1 MFLPFSATMGIMFT
15 MKALIVVIMGGVG
28 NLMGALVAGLLLGFA
43 ETIVASI
50 EPALILAV
58 NYGLF
63 CWFCL
68 CAPRACLGAS
78 GDEHE
83 RKICMGGSHRRRRGP
98 GHASVRHR
106 GDYSLGLYLNMLMY
120 SVLATAWALFS
131 GPTRY
136 VSLASVAFFGMGAYA
151 AAVLGEVVSW
161 PVVLLAATGI
171 GIVMSLLV
179 GLATLRLSGVYFV
192 IFSFGLAELVK
203 QLVSW
208 YEVKFSKVLGR
219 YVTADVTTQDIYWQ
233 LLALLAF
240 ILLIRVLI
248 SRSRLGLAL
257 RVIGEDETVAR
268 HVGINTTTA
277 KVLLFMLS
285 ASFMTLA
292 GAIMAPRWTYLDPSI
307 AFSAT
312 VSFQTLIMALL
323 GGASALFGPILG
335 AVPLVL
341 LFEYLSGNF
350 PNHYPILLGL
360 IFILIVY
367 LLPNGLVGAVA
378 QLRRRA

>member
-1 MFLPFSATMGIMFT
+1 MSKFHFLGWGASA
-15 MKALIVVIMGGVG
+15 AV
-28 NLMGALVAGLLLGFA
+28 LVALALLPRW
-43 ETIVASI
+43 I
-50 EPALILAV
+50 E
-58 NYGLF
+58 
-63 CWFCL
+63 
-68 CAPRACLGAS
+68 S
-78 GDEHE
+78 
-83 RKICMGGSHRRRRGP
+83 
-98 GHASVRHR
+98 
-106 GDYSLGLYLNMLMY
+106 DYALGLYLNMLMY

-136 VSLASVAFFGMGAYA
+136 VSLATVAFFGMGAYA
-151 AAVLGEVVSW
+151 AAVLGEITSW
-161 PVVLLAATGI
+161 PLVLLAALAI
-171 GIVMSLLV
+171 GMVMSLLV

-233 LLALLAF
+233 LLALLAA

-257 RVIGEDETVAR
+257 RVIGEDETVAK
-268 HVGINTTTA
+268 HVGIDTTST
-277 KVLLFMLS
+277 KVLLFMMS

-292 GAIMAPRWTYLDPSI
+292 GAIVAPRWTYLDPSI

-323 GGASALFGPILG
+323 GGAGALFGPILG

-360 IFILIVY
+360 VFILIVY
-367 LLPNGLVGAVA
+367 LLPNGLVGALS
-378 QLRRRA
+378 QFRRRP

>member
-1 MFLPFSATMGIMFT
+1 MSKTH
-15 MKALIVVIMGGVG
+15 
-28 NLMGALVAGLLLGFA
+28 
-43 ETIVASI
+43 
-50 EPALILAV
+50 
-58 NYGLF
+58 LF
-63 CWFCL
+63 GW
-68 CAPRACLGAS
+68 A
-78 GDEHE
+78 
-83 RKICMGGSHRRRRGP
+83 
-98 GHASVRHR
+98 ASVVMLVVLALLPLWIES
-106 GDYSLGLYLNMLMY
+106 DYSLGLYLNMLMY

-136 VSLASVAFFGMGAYA
+136 VSLATVAFFGMGAYA
-151 AAVLGEVVSW
+151 AAVLGETTSW
-161 PVVLLAATGI
+161 PLVLLAALGLGMVT
-171 GIVMSLLV
+171 SLLV

-208 YEVKFSKVLGR
+208 YEVKFTKVLGR

-233 LLALLAF
+233 LLALLAA

-257 RVIGEDETVAR
+257 RVIGEDETVAK
-268 HVGINTTTA
+268 HVGIDTTST
-277 KVLLFMLS
+277 KVLLFMMS

-292 GAIMAPRWTYLDPSI
+292 GAIVAPRWTYLDPSI

-323 GGASALFGPILG
+323 GGAGALFGPIVG

-350 PNHYPILLGL
+350 PNHYPVLLGVV
-360 IFILIVY
+360 FILIVY
-367 LLPNGLVGAVA
+367 LLPNGLVGVLS
-378 QLRRRA
+378 QFRRRP